1 VKTGRTGEQLLGILW
16 AGAVTLPFLPQ
27 AYRAFAPLQDLMLV
41 AGGSLVC
48 LLTACRTS
56 SGGAKGA
63 PGWPLWGA
71 AAAVFLMI
79 VAPWPGAASPA
90 RHLSEAI
97 RLGALCGIALTLPLL
112 IGAESRRFLLRAWL
126 VIGWLQAAL
135 VFLQLGGLDPFAAFV
150 GPALVWR
157 VYGTLGNPNLVAVL
171 LLPLAVLSLDHT
183 LLAKRRHRLL
193 SVVILSLALCATGSR
208 LATLLLVLGL
218 GLAMGHLHLAAA
230 TTKARGRPMLWAG
243 LLLLLGAAMSAAFL
257 MGKNFNSP
265 WGRLFFWRAAL
276 LLFYRQPL
284 QGHGLGHFQGAYP
297 QAAGEIAAPGAAPL
311 ALPVHAHNDWLEYA
325 VEGGAASFLL
335 VASIVAALWAGWQTP
350 DKRPLVLALGL
361 MFLAACW
368 YSPLHTAP
376 TALLFWTLFGL
387 VAAVQGE
394 GTKRRI
400 PRLLPAGL
408 CLIMLLGVGPM
419 AKGVYGHLLAGRA
432 EAAYAQGAIKEGV
445 GLWARAVQLAPGE
458 GAFVYGWAWG
468 LARTGEEGKAL
479 GLAQDAAH
487 IHANFDL
494 YLLQITLLA
503 RQRRLAEARAH
514 LTWLTTVFP
523 DLQEAQLLLPAL
535 EVRPQ
540 HLSGGVL

>member
-1 VKTGRTGEQLLGILW
+1 MKTGGTGEQFLFVLW

-41 AGGSLVC
+41 AGGGLVC
-48 LLTACRTS
+48 LLAACRTS
-56 SGGAKGA
+56 SGVAKGA

-79 VAPWPGAASPA
+79 VAPWLWAASPA

-97 RLGALCGIALTLPLL
+97 RLGALLSIALTLPSL
-112 IGAESRRFLLRAWL
+112 IRPESRRFLLRAWL

-150 GPALVWR
+150 GTAPVWR
-157 VYGTLGNPNLVAVL
+157 VYGTLGNPNLVAIL

-183 LLAKRRHRLL
+183 ILADRRHRVL

-218 GLAMGHLHLAAA
+218 AMGHLHLTIP
-230 TTKARGRPMLWAG
+230 TTKTEERRPMPWVG
-243 LLLLLGAAMSAAFL
+243 LLLLLGAALFSAFL

-276 LLFYRQPL
+276 LLFSRQPL

-297 QAAGEIAAPGAAPL
+297 QAAGEIAAPGAAPF

-325 VEGGAASFLL
+325 VEGGAASLLL
-335 VASIVAALWAGWQTP
+335 VASILAALCPGWRNP
-350 DKRPLVLALGL
+350 DNRSLVLALGL

-368 YSPLHTAP
+368 YSPLHAAP
-376 TALLFWTLFGL
+376 TALLFWTLFSL
-387 VAAVQGE
+387 VATDQG
-394 GTKRRI
+394 GQKRKISRI
-400 PRLLPAGL
+400 LPTGL
-408 CLIMLLGVGPM
+408 CLIMLFGVGQM
-419 AKGVYGHLLAGRA
+419 ANGVRGHWLAGQA
-432 EAAYAQGAIKEGV
+432 EAAYLRGAIKEGE
-445 GLWARAVQLAPGE
+445 GLWAQAVRLNPGE

-468 LARTGEEGKAL
+468 LARTGEASKARR
-479 GLAQDAAH
+479 LALCATQ
-487 IHANFDL
+487 IYANFDL
-494 YLLQITLLA
+494 YLLQISLLA
-503 RQRRLAEARAH
+503 RQGRVEEARVQ
-514 LTWLTTVFP
+514 LTWLATAFP
-523 DLQEAQLLLPAL
+523 DLQQAQHLLSELEERQQLLSDGSL
-535 EVRPQ
+535 
-540 HLSGGVL
+540 